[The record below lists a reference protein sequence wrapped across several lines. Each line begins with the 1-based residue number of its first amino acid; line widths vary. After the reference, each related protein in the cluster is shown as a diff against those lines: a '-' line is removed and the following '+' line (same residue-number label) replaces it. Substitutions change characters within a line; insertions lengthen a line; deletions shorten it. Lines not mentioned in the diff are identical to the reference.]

1 MILLSLIV
9 PIYNVSEYLPKC
21 LDSLFCQGLSS
32 EEYEIICVNDGS
44 TDDSL
49 DIIQKYAEDNKQ
61 MVVITQ
67 TNGGLSAARNTG
79 IKAAKGKY
87 ILFVDSDDYLE
98 PNQMKGLLDKM
109 ESEDLDVLRFNY
121 QNVNDKYEVFQP
133 NRVYRQYVDYRDEIT
148 DGLSFLTDRLGF
160 ACYAWQFMIKAS
172 LFEDKSLL
180 FREGIY
186 FEDTEWTPRMLI
198 QAKRVTSVVTVVY
211 NYLMRSGSI
220 TQSQISEKQRKVLD
234 DKVKLVKSLIEQKS
248 NLRDVRW
255 YDGMI
260 GQTVIS
266 ILGLLSLQ
274 FYNEK
279 KNYISQ
285 LKKNGVFPVSDYHC
299 IERNKMRVKMINFS
313 PSFYCW
319 FIHLKN
325 KR

>member
-1 MILLSLIV
+1 
-9 PIYNVSEYLPKC
+9 
-21 LDSLFCQGLSS
+21 
-32 EEYEIICVNDGS
+32 
-44 TDDSL
+44 
-49 DIIQKYAEDNKQ
+49 
-61 MVVITQ
+61 
-67 TNGGLSAARNTG
+67 
-79 IKAAKGKY
+79 
-87 ILFVDSDDYLE
+87 
-98 PNQMKGLLDKM
+98 MKGLLDKM

-198 QAKRVTSVVTVVY
+198 QAKRVTSVDTVVY